1 MPLCEGR
8 ADGPGSLLPCPD
20 KRNDG
25 SVRGRQGDLMLCDAC
40 CEYRFPSTKS
50 MSNLEDVPGLQA
62 DRLGERKFDQCDL
75 LYFVQNKCGMLEVDK
90 LVHICTNFYKCHEVE
105 SARNLLNSYKR
116 LPKHTGGTIDE
127 RRERTMTDIVK
138 LCLTPNIV
146 LPVFFSTDMSRIPPV
161 GIEHVDVSALLREVF
176 ALREEVRSLA
186 AVRSEIAAMRQTLVD
201 VSALLREVYA
211 LREEVRS
218 LAAVRSEIAAMR
230 QTLAEQKC
238 EAPSTRV
245 VSAAVPSTS
254 VVQCVS
260 NDAVATA
267 QTDSVDTVNMNMKS
281 YAAHADSLKTT
292 GMIEKPKSHTAKKVP
307 ANRPEIAAMRQTL
320 VEQKCE
326 APSTRVV
333 SAAVPSTSVVQCVSN
348 DAVATAQTDSVD
360 TVNMNMKSYAAHAD
374 SLKTTGMIE
383 KPKSH
388 TAKKVP
394 ANRPVV
400 GQSTSANHL
409 KSVVTKRSID
419 IFVSRLSPETEIDE
433 VKTCVDNVMH
443 GEFPTVIVCTKL
455 ASRYENL
462 YSSFYVCVSVSS
474 RDMSRALELVNDA
487 QSWPDGVL
495 VRRYF
500 KPKSNNG

>member
-20 KRNDG
+20 KRNDD

-62 DRLGERKFDQCDL
+62 DRLGERKFVQCDL

-186 AVRSEIAAMRQTLVD
+186 AVRSEIAAMRQTLV
-201 VSALLREVYA
+201 
-211 LREEVRS
+211 
-218 LAAVRSEIAAMR
+218 
-230 QTLAEQKC
+230 EQKC

-267 QTDSVDTVNMNMKS
+267 QT
-281 YAAHADSLKTT
+281 Y
-292 GMIEKPKSHTAKKVP
+292 
-307 ANRPEIAAMRQTL
+307 
-320 VEQKCE
+320 
-326 APSTRVV
+326 
-333 SAAVPSTSVVQCVSN
+333 
-348 DAVATAQTDSVD
+348 SVD